1 MTPVPSVR
9 TSRSTLLTPGPGKA
23 QLCLRHSVLKS
34 GSHREP
40 CGENPDRAL
49 CARAL

>member
-1 MTPVPSVR
+1 MTPVPSAR

-23 QLCLRHSVLKS
+23 QLCSVLNS

-49 CARAL
+49 CTRAL

>member
-1 MTPVPSVR
+1 MTPVPSAR
-9 TSRSTLLTPGPGKA
+9 TSRSTLLTPGKA
-23 QLCLRHSVLKS
+23 QLCLRHSVLNS

-49 CARAL
+49 CTRAL